1 MEKILFSC
9 IITLSILTIFSS
21 GVFAQSLYIDKD
33 ELEME
38 KIQNSKY
45 IASNISII
53 RNSSGELISVV
64 KTEAST
70 YLPKSITDKFL
81 DTLPE
86 MKKGSMNGKNV
97 SMIQTIV
104 EYQYEECLGEIFQVP
119 GYDKQCDWY
128 HRPYITNLA
137 VNDETGERYEIFR
150 GLNHSY
156 LVKPSYSVTDY
167 WTIIRTD

>member
-1 MEKILFSC
+1 MQKILLSC
-9 IITLSILTIFSS
+9 IIGLSFLTIFSS
-21 GVFAQSLYIDKD
+21 GVFAQSSYIDRD

-45 IASNISII
+45 SASNLSVI

-64 KTEAST
+64 KTEAGT

-81 DTLPE
+81 DTLSV
-86 MKKGSMNGKNV
+86 MKKGNVNGKNV
-97 SMIQTIV
+97 SMMQAVV

-128 HRPYITNLA
+128 HRPYITSLA

-167 WTIIRTD
+167 WTIIRAN